1 MWTCPHCDSVND
13 RYLFAANNIKRFAF
27 CKKNTAGTAEI
38 NTCVNMNHIV
48 DSDQET
54 PSFMGA

>member
-1 MWTCPHCDSVND
+1 MWTCPQCDSVND
-13 RYLFAANNIKRFAF
+13 RDLLAANNIKRFAF
-27 CKKNTAGTAEI
+27 CKNNTAVAAEI

-48 DSDQET
+48 DSYQKT